1 MPHGDA
7 HLHAVAITQ
16 RAGGCRDIHEIA
28 EDDDP
33 LLLDA
38 EGGNLGKRG
47 RLDPAD
53 AALER
58 VFPAPLADF
67 YQVAA

>member
-1 MPHGDA
+1 MPHRDA

-38 EGGNLGKRG
+38 EGGNLGEG
-47 RLDPAD
+47 GWLDPAD
-53 AALER
+53 AAFER
-58 VFPAPLADF
+58 GFTAPLADF

>member
-7 HLHAVAITQ
+7 HFDAVAITQ
-16 RAGGCRDIHEIA
+16 RTGGCRDIHEIA

-38 EGGNLGKRG
+38 EGGNLGEG
-47 RLDPAD
+47 GWLYPAD
-53 AALER
+53 AAFKR
-58 VFPAPLADF
+58 VFTAPLADF